1 MDEGDIVM
9 VRTGQMATVGD
20 FADWSRFRGK
30 EAGLHWETAT
40 WLHERRVAAVAADNS
55 MVEASAQIP
64 GVWVP
69 FHMLALCNLG
79 LHLGEFWYLETLAHD
94 CAADGVWECLLV
106 AQALPIA
113 GGSGSPVNPIAM
125 K

>member
-1 MDEGDIVM
+1 V
-9 VRTGQMATVGD
+9 
-20 FADWSRFRGK
+20 
-30 EAGLHWETAT
+30 

-55 MVEASAQIP
+55 MVEASGQIP

-79 LHLGEFWYLETLAHD
+79 LHLGELWYLEALARD
-94 CAADGVWECLLV
+94 CVADGVWECLLA

-113 GGSGSPVNPIAM
+113 GGSGSPVNPIAV